1 VTIEVQCTSCHT
13 RYRIDEQVLP
23 EGTPTFKCS
32 RCGHV
37 FSLEP
42 RDGTGLE
49 AAPEPVPSMP
59 APPRAPRPRRQP
71 QSRDAGNQPPIGEKS
86 MPDPQSGWVVGSE
99 SPDSAARKGVGLGF
113 PRTVTTPSP
122 PAPASAPPSFAP
134 PSSAP
139 ALSVRPSAAPLPPTS
154 PPAEPSSFASAT
166 SVPPSSE
173 PPVYVAPP
181 AATPPPPAAPAPEP
195 LSHTDDL
202 LHRPFREETPDSGEN
217 LTFDFN
223 DDQLH
228 HETPAAA
235 KSPADRLNSE
245 WQVGE
250 PELETPPAPPLIPR
264 SQPAFASANADAA
277 EPDSKANRLAMRTPK
292 RVEDEEFLDEDAAPI
307 YNRGAVTH
315 SARFFVG
322 LFLLIALG
330 YGAITIFIR
339 SAPATAA
346 EMLSHLPRVGDR
358 FVMPIAPARMVAMR
372 DVHAD
377 YLHTK
382 GGHTV
387 LVVTG
392 IAENVS
398 ERSLHAV
405 QIEANLRDARQHP
418 IANQVVFCGNN
429 LSASMVSQMTPHEL
443 EFFQK
448 LDPPKAFTLDPSTT
462 SPFVI
467 VFVDPPSVVS
477 GFDVSVAS
485 ASAATEAPVD
495 AING

>member
-37 FSLEP
+37 FTLEP
-42 RDGTGLE
+42 RDGSLAGE
-49 AAPEPVPSMP
+49 AARP
-59 APPRAPRPRRQP
+59 AEAPLPPRAPRPRRQP
-71 QSRDAGNQPPIGEKS
+71 VAREPGGPPGIGEKS
-86 MPDPQSGWVVGSE
+86 IPNPQSGWVV
-99 SPDSAARKGVGLGF
+99 DSAAADSTTPKGVEAGVRQPLSA
-113 PRTVTTPSP
+113 PPSAPQSSTPPPASVARLSPEPPPVSVARPPASMVRPAASVVRPAPPPP
-122 PAPASAPPSFAP
+122 PAPAPPSEP
-134 PSSAP
+134 
-139 ALSVRPSAAPLPPTS
+139 RPS
-154 PPAEPSSFASAT
+154 
-166 SVPPSSE
+166 
-173 PPVYVAPP
+173 
-181 AATPPPPAAPAPEP
+181 
-195 LSHTDDL
+195 TDDL
-202 LHRPFREETPDSGEN
+202 LSKPFHEELPETGEN
-217 LTFDFN
+217 LKFDFN

-228 HETPAAA
+228 HEAPAADEMA
-235 KSPADRLNSE
+235 ADRDSSD

-250 PELETPPAPPLIPR
+250 PELEAPPAAPEVQP
-264 SQPAFASANADAA
+264 SQPAFAQAKADAA
-277 EPDSKANRLAMRTPK
+277 EPDSKASRLAMRPPK
-292 RVEDEEFLDEDAAPI
+292 LPKPMEDEEFLDEDAAPV
-307 YNRGAVTH
+307 YNRGTATH

-330 YGAITIFIR
+330 YGAVTVFIR

-346 EMLSHLPRVGDR
+346 EMLSHLPKIGDR
-358 FVMPIAPARMVAMR
+358 FVLPIAPARMVATR

-377 YLHTK
+377 YLRTK

-398 ERSLHAV
+398 GRSLHAV
-405 QIEANLRDARQHP
+405 QIEASLRDAAQHP
-418 IANQVVFCGNN
+418 IANQVVYCGNN
-429 LSASMVSQMTPHEL
+429 LSASMVAQMTPHEL

-448 LDPPKAFTLDPSTT
+448 LDPPKAFVLDPAAT

-467 VFVDPPSVVS
+467 VFVDPPPVVS

-485 ASAATEAPVD
+485 ANATETSED
-495 AING
+495 ATNG

>member
-1 VTIEVQCTSCHT
+1 
-13 RYRIDEQVLP
+13 
-23 EGTPTFKCS
+23 
-32 RCGHV
+32 
-37 FSLEP
+37 
-42 RDGTGLE
+42 
-49 AAPEPVPSMP
+49 VPS
-59 APPRAPRPRRQP
+59 PP
-71 QSRDAGNQPPIGEKS
+71 
-86 MPDPQSGWVVGSE
+86 
-99 SPDSAARKGVGLGF
+99 
-113 PRTVTTPSP
+113 TPSSGPAVYGAPTPETSPPP
-122 PAPASAPPSFAP
+122 PAPA
-134 PSSAP
+134 
-139 ALSVRPSAAPLPPTS
+139 RPS
-154 PPAEPSSFASAT
+154 
-166 SVPPSSE
+166 
-173 PPVYVAPP
+173 
-181 AATPPPPAAPAPEP
+181 
-195 LSHTDDL
+195 TDDL
-202 LHRPFREETPDSGEN
+202 LSRPFREEAAESGEN

-223 DDQLH
+223 DDRLH
-228 HETPAAA
+228 HEVPAADEF
-235 KSPADRLNSE
+235 DRDHRSSE

-250 PELETPPAPPLIPR
+250 SEIETPPVPPPVVQR
-264 SQPAFASANADAA
+264 SQPAFANANPDAD
-277 EPDSKANRLAMRTPK
+277 EPDSKANRLAMRTPKLPK
-292 RVEDEEFLDEDAAPI
+292 RVEDEEFLDEDAAPV

-322 LFLLIALG
+322 LFLLIALA
-330 YGAITIFIR
+330 YGAITVFIR

-346 EMLSHLPRVGDR
+346 EMLSHLPRIGDR

-405 QIEANLRDARQHP
+405 QIESNLRDAAQHP

-448 LDPPKAFTLDPSTT
+448 LDPPKAFTLDPATT

-467 VFVDPPSVVS
+467 VFVDPPPAVS

-485 ASAATEAPVD
+485 ASAATDAPVD
-495 AING
+495 PTNG